1 MSYECNPPYDTMHDY
16 RMKPIDETIWIVL
29 TRSLSGEATPRE
41 EEALQDW
48 ISESEENR
56 AFYRQIR
63 TAWREDPSPVSD
75 APFLY
80 DYQRGLNR
88 LQKKISRSEQKRTSR
103 HRRWIARRNRRIRH
117 YALSMAAMLLV
128 VVMTSVSY
136 ITHQYYEEP
145 LLFSYA
151 TNDFEQRLITLPD
164 GSVVRLNSDSR
175 LDVDADYIDGSR
187 EVRLTGEAYF
197 DVEGNPEQPFLISVG
212 DAVVHVIGTEFNVK
226 EGEQVMVA
234 VTEGVVSFRHQEL
247 DNRSAA
253 LLTPGHLGVLST
265 SGRDVRIEE
274 TPVENYTSWMNGHL
288 RFEQMPFEQV
298 LSQLE
303 RIYDVQYNVNS
314 DEISHLQLTAYT
326 EQMQLEEV
334 HKTIALAL
342 DLTYETTDGVVRWAP
357 VE

>member
-1 MSYECNPPYDTMHDY
+1 
-16 RMKPIDETIWIVL
+16 MKPIDETIWIVL
-29 TRSLSGEATPRE
+29 TRSLSGEATLRE
-41 EEALQDW
+41 EETLQDW

-56 AFYRQIR
+56 ALYRQIR
-63 TAWREDPSPVSD
+63 STWSQAPSPTSD

-80 DYQRGLNR
+80 DYKRGLNR
-88 LQKKISRSEQKRTSR
+88 LQEKISESEQKRSDR
-103 HRRWIARRNRRIRH
+103 HQRWITRRNRRIRR
-117 YALSMAAMLLV
+117 YALSIAAAILV
-128 VVMTSVSY
+128 VVLTSVSY
-136 ITHQYYEEP
+136 VTHQYYEEP

-164 GSVVRLNSDSR
+164 GSVVRLNSGSR
-175 LDVDADYIDGSR
+175 LEVDADYIDGSR

-212 DAVVHVIGTEFNVK
+212 DAIVHVIGTEFNVK
-226 EGEQVMVA
+226 AGEEVMVA

-247 DNRSAA
+247 DHRSAA
-253 LLTPGHLGVLST
+253 LLTPGHLGVLSS
-265 SGRDVRIEE
+265 SGQDVRIEE
-274 TPVENYTSWMNGHL
+274 TPVENYVSWMNGYL

-303 RIYDVQYNVNS
+303 RIYDVKYDVNVN
-314 DEISHLQLTAYT
+314 EIANLRLTAYT

-342 DLTYETTDGVVRWAP
+342 DLTYHSADGTVQWRLNESEEALK
-357 VE
+357 

>member
-1 MSYECNPPYDTMHDY
+1 M
-16 RMKPIDETIWIVL
+16 

-56 AFYRQIR
+56 AFYYQIR
-63 TAWREDPSPVSD
+63 TIWREEPSPVSD
-75 APFLY
+75 ASFFY
-80 DYQRGLNR
+80 DYQRGLTR
-88 LQKKISRSEQKRTSR
+88 LQEKMSRSDQKQTAR

-117 YALSMAAMLLV
+117 YALSVAAIILV
-128 VVMTSVSY
+128 IVMTSVSY
-136 ITHQYYEEP
+136 FTHQYYEEP

-164 GSVVRLNSDSR
+164 GSVVRLNSGSR

-197 DVEGNPEQPFLISVG
+197 DVQGNPEQPFLISVG

-226 EGEQVMVA
+226 GGEEVMVA

-253 LLTPGHLGVLST
+253 LLTPGHLGVLSST
-265 SGRDVRIEE
+265 GRDVRIEE
-274 TPVENYTSWMNGHL
+274 TPVENYISWMNGYL

-303 RIYDVQYNVNS
+303 RIYGVEYGFEVDS
-314 DEISHLQLTAYT
+314 DEISRLRLTAYT

-342 DLTYETTDGVVRWAP
+342 DLTYEPTEGVVHWSSI
-357 VE
+357 E

>member
-1 MSYECNPPYDTMHDY
+1 
-16 RMKPIDETIWIVL
+16 MKPIDETIWIVL
-29 TRSLSGEATPRE
+29 TRSLSGEASPRE
-41 EEALQDW
+41 EETLKDW

-56 AFYRQIR
+56 ALYRQICSV
-63 TAWREDPSPVSD
+63 WDEEPSPVSN

-80 DYQRGLNR
+80 DYEKGLNR
-88 LQKKISRSEQKRTSR
+88 LREKISNSERKRTTR
-103 HRRWIARRNRRIRH
+103 HRKWIARRNRRIRR
-117 YALSMAAMLLV
+117 YALSLAATILIV
-128 VVMTSVSY
+128 VLTSISY
-136 ITHQYYEEP
+136 ITLQNYEEP
-145 LLFSYA
+145 FLFSYA

-164 GSVVRLNSDSR
+164 GSVVRLNSGSR

-187 EVRLTGEAYF
+187 EVKLTGEAYF
-197 DVEGNPEQPFLISVG
+197 DVEGNAEQPFLISVG
-212 DAVVHVIGTEFNVK
+212 DAIVHVIGTEFNVK
-226 EGEQVMVA
+226 SGEDVMVA

-247 DNRSAA
+247 DHRSSA

-274 TPVENYTSWMNGHL
+274 TPVENYTSWMNGYL

-303 RIYDVQYNVNS
+303 RIYDVEYEVDGDAVSN
-314 DEISHLQLTAYT
+314 LRLTAYT

-342 DLTYETTDGVVRWAP
+342 DLTYEFTDGTVRWRS
-357 VE
+357 VGQGEESN